1 MTYTTLIHSFSSQ
14 MKNWFRKSEDCFVSQ
29 DVKYKWDRSS
39 HTVEKYKQLL
49 VQKGSSLILVHF
61 VFINRDLETVLR
73 EDRESLRNMQKHQ
86 PRFTE
91 EQKRELSQVHPWI
104 RTGRLPRAINISVSA
119 TDPPSTMSTCDV
131 QSVLWQKIQEVASL
145 CVFRDVPAAS
155 LPPLCPPLP
164 HSTWRS
170 TTWSCAACSR
180 PRRRAP
186 ARR

>member
-1 MTYTTLIHSFSSQ
+1 MRS
-14 MKNWFRKSEDCFVSQ
+14 WFRKSEDCFVSQ
-29 DVKYKWDRSS
+29 EVKCESDQSS
-39 HTVEKYKQLL
+39 HTVSWKRNASRCYLLTKQLL
-49 VQKGSSLILVHF
+49 VQKGSSLMLVHF

-104 RTGRLPRAINISVSA
+104 RTGRLARAINISVS
-119 TDPPSTMSTCDV
+119 TSNLPCTMSRCIV
-131 QSVLWQKIQEVASL
+131 HSVVSQKRQEVNSL
-145 CVFRDVPAAS
+145 CVFRAVLAAS
-155 LPPLCPPLP
+155 LPPPCRPPP

-180 PRRRAP
+180 LRRRP
-186 ARR
+186 PTRR